1 MLNSC
6 NKKVCVASPRGF
18 QDVASLV
25 SLTNTYAVSESF
37 LDGKFDLRIY
47 KFGQRYKVYK

>member
-1 MLNSC
+1 M
-6 NKKVCVASPRGF
+6 ASPRGF